1 MFLANSKVFHPCP
14 VEVWV
19 YSERGFKIVANNS
32 TDLNIKSELVA
43 LRDVHG
49 DVVKVSE
56 ISSVV
61 KTIMSTIKGDLTDD
75 GLELY
80 LDFQTLSNYIHDEK
94 SDIAALRPD
103 EVRDEYT
110 PTSADELD
118 AIVQATEM
126 ATNTIM
132 VSTEQIN
139 SVMEHIDSKHADQ
152 LMEVTTHI

>member
-1 MFLANSKVFHPCP
+1 M
-14 VEVWV
+14 
-19 YSERGFKIVANNS
+19 ANNS

-43 LRDVHG
+43 LRDVNG
-49 DVVKVSE
+49 DVVKVSKV
-56 ISSVV
+56 SSVV

-80 LDFQTLSNYIHDEK
+80 LDSQTLSNYIHDEK
-94 SDIAALRPD
+94 SDIAVLCPD
-103 EVRDEYT
+103 EVRDDYI

-118 AIVQATEM
+118 AIVQAAET

-132 VSTEQIN
+132 DSTEQIK

>member
-1 MFLANSKVFHPCP
+1 M
-14 VEVWV
+14 
-19 YSERGFKIVANNS
+19 ANNS

-43 LRDVHG
+43 LRDVNG
-49 DVVKVSE
+49 DVVKVSKV
-56 ISSVV
+56 SSVV

-94 SDIAALRPD
+94 SNIAALRPD
-103 EVRDEYT
+103 EVRDDYI

-118 AIVQATEM
+118 AIVQEAET

-132 VSTEQIN
+132 DSTEQIK

-152 LMEVTTHI
+152 LMKATTHI

>member
-1 MFLANSKVFHPCP
+1 M
-14 VEVWV
+14 WV

-61 KTIMSTIKGDLTDD
+61 KTIMSTIKGGLTDD

-80 LDFQTLSNYIHDEK
+80 LDSQTLSNYIHDEK

-103 EVRDEYT
+103 EVRDEYI

-118 AIVQATEM
+118 AIVQAAET

-132 VSTEQIN
+132 DSTEQIK

>member
-14 VEVWV
+14 VEVKV
-19 YSERGFKIVANNS
+19 YSERDFKVVDSNS

-61 KTIMSTIKGDLTDD
+61 KTIMPTIKGDLTDD

-80 LDFQTLSNYIHDEK
+80 LDFQALSNYIHDEK

-103 EVRDEYT
+103 EVRDDYI

-118 AIVQATEM
+118 AIVQEAET

-132 VSTEQIN
+132 GSTEQIK

>member
-19 YSERGFKIVANNS
+19 YSERDFKIVANNS

-49 DVVKVSE
+49 DIVKVSE

-80 LDFQTLSNYIHDEK
+80 LDSQTLSNYIHDKK
-94 SDIAALRPD
+94 SDIVALCPD
-103 EVRDEYT
+103 EVRDDYI

-118 AIVQATEM
+118 AIVQATEA

-132 VSTEQIN
+132 DSTEQIET
-139 SVMEHIDSKHADQ
+139 VMKQIDSKHVDQ
-152 LMEVTTHI
+152 LMEATTHI

>member
-1 MFLANSKVFHPCP
+1 
-14 VEVWV
+14 
-19 YSERGFKIVANNS
+19 
-32 TDLNIKSELVA
+32 
-43 LRDVHG
+43 
-49 DVVKVSE
+49 
-56 ISSVV
+56 
-61 KTIMSTIKGDLTDD
+61 MSTIKGDLTDD

-94 SDIAALRPD
+94 SGIAALRPY
-103 EVRDEYT
+103 EVRDEYI

-118 AIVQATEM
+118 AIVQAAET

-132 VSTEQIN
+132 VSTEQIK

>member
-1 MFLANSKVFHPCP
+1 M
-14 VEVWV
+14 
-19 YSERGFKIVANNS
+19 ANNS

-49 DVVKVSE
+49 DIVKVSE

-103 EVRDEYT
+103 EVRDDYI

-118 AIVQATEM
+118 AIVQEAET

-132 VSTEQIN
+132 GSTEQIK

-152 LMEVTTHI
+152 LMEVTAHI

>member
-1 MFLANSKVFHPCP
+1 M
-14 VEVWV
+14 
-19 YSERGFKIVANNS
+19 ANNS

-43 LRDVHG
+43 LRDVNG
-49 DVVKVSE
+49 DVVKVSKV
-56 ISSVV
+56 SSVV

-103 EVRDEYT
+103 EVRDDYI

-118 AIVQATEM
+118 AIVQAAET

-132 VSTEQIN
+132 DSTEQIK

>member
-1 MFLANSKVFHPCP
+1 M
-14 VEVWV
+14 
-19 YSERGFKIVANNS
+19 ANNS

-103 EVRDEYT
+103 EVRDDYI

-118 AIVQATEM
+118 AIVQAAET

-132 VSTEQIN
+132 DSTEQIK

>member
-1 MFLANSKVFHPCP
+1 
-14 VEVWV
+14 
-19 YSERGFKIVANNS
+19 
-32 TDLNIKSELVA
+32 
-43 LRDVHG
+43 
-49 DVVKVSE
+49 
-56 ISSVV
+56 
-61 KTIMSTIKGDLTDD
+61 MSTIKGDLTND

-103 EVRDEYT
+103 EVRDDYI

-118 AIVQATEM
+118 AIVQAAET

-132 VSTEQIN
+132 DSTEQIK